1 MSLHNG
7 LILGLLVGSSP
18 YHTPSVSKIKNVG
31 NWQPVEGGYRVSG
44 IQHSEWVTAA
54 VRVVQDGDRAPEF
67 LAVVFPTSE
76 ATIHDNWQVMGL
88 QPPGAAGRSQ

>member
-31 NWQPVEGGYRVSG
+31 NWQPEEAREYDKYVEYMDFIAFMRLKARSLVS
-44 IQHSEWVTAA
+44 TL
-54 VRVVQDGDRAPEF
+54 P
-67 LAVVFPTSE
+67 
-76 ATIHDNWQVMGL
+76 NM
-88 QPPGAAGRSQ
+88 